1 MTKRVIWI
9 VLGLA
14 MLLGCRSYT
23 DFARSSSSDI
33 PFHKRRP
40 PSMEKAIIISSMGPQ
55 LEPKHYEVL
64 GRVKSHVENIS
75 KFSKHCKDALQML
88 RYEAENV
95 GADALINVSCS
106 AEKYSAEAF
115 GTAII
120 FKNREQA
127 LKALKEMKAILE

>member
-55 LEPKHYEVL
+55 L
-64 GRVKSHVENIS
+64 
-75 KFSKHCKDALQML
+75 
-88 RYEAENV
+88 YEAENV